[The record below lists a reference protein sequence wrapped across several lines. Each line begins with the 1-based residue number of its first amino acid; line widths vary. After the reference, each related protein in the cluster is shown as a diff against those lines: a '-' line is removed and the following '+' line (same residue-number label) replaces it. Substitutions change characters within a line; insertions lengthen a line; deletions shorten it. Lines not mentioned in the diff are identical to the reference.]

1 MGYWRRWPAPHII
14 ETGSG
19 RRMQART
26 TEPSVQLNSGNGFD
40 GSETGAEGLAYP
52 RYAGFAF
59 ETQHLPDSPNHPDF
73 PSTRLAP
80 GRPFHSLTT
89 LRFDQSGGARDNAD
103 R

>member
-1 MGYWRRWPAPHII
+1 
-14 ETGSG
+14 
-19 RRMQART
+19 MQART